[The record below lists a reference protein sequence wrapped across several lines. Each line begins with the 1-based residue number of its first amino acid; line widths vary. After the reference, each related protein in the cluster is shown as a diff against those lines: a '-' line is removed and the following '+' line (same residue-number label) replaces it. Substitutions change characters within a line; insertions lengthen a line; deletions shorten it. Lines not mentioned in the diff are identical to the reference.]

1 MLQGPHRVTVLT
13 AAIIIQKSKS
23 FSLYLPDLI
32 KILITL
38 LVTCKLFY
46 PICQPFFHTLSNV
59 NEAENKNSNTV
70 IPSYWDNFPL
80 TCQHTNG
87 LELYDILFKHSL
99 IKLTMLKPIEATP
112 GIDLYILLAITI
124 LNVNPSIVHFWK
136 STASFIYCN
145 ESIFQTKIVIVSSY
159 VKAMWELEFGNG
171 NTHNSSHVG
180 SADTLA
186 CPQKDF
192 VADIL

>member
-1 MLQGPHRVTVLT
+1 
-13 AAIIIQKSKS
+13 
-23 FSLYLPDLI
+23 
-32 KILITL
+32 
-38 LVTCKLFY
+38 
-46 PICQPFFHTLSNV
+46 
-59 NEAENKNSNTV
+59 
-70 IPSYWDNFPL
+70 
-80 TCQHTNG
+80 
-87 LELYDILFKHSL
+87 
-99 IKLTMLKPIEATP
+99 MLKPIEATP
-112 GIDLYILLAITI
+112 GIDLYIRLAVTI

>member
-1 MLQGPHRVTVLT
+1 M
-13 AAIIIQKSKS
+13 
-23 FSLYLPDLI
+23 
-32 KILITL
+32 
-38 LVTCKLFY
+38 
-46 PICQPFFHTLSNV
+46 

-87 LELYDILFKHSL
+87 LELYDILFKYSL
-99 IKLTMLKPIEATP
+99 IKLTMLKSTEATP
-112 GIDLYILLAITI
+112 GIDLYILLAVTI

-171 NTHNSSHVG
+171 NTHNTTQHYSQHSHSQQFSRWLSWYTSLSTERFCCRYPIASNG
-180 SADTLA
+180 IDKSMKWTLGNNLA
-186 CPQKDF
+186 CSCNPALQCD
-192 VADIL
+192 V

>member
-1 MLQGPHRVTVLT
+1 
-13 AAIIIQKSKS
+13 
-23 FSLYLPDLI
+23 
-32 KILITL
+32 
-38 LVTCKLFY
+38 
-46 PICQPFFHTLSNV
+46 
-59 NEAENKNSNTV
+59 
-70 IPSYWDNFPL
+70 
-80 TCQHTNG
+80 
-87 LELYDILFKHSL
+87 
-99 IKLTMLKPIEATP
+99 MLKSTEATP
-112 GIDLYILLAITI
+112 GIDLYILLAVTI

-159 VKAMWELEFGNG
+159 VKAMWELEFGYG

>member
-1 MLQGPHRVTVLT
+1 MSRVSFF
-13 AAIIIQKSKS
+13 IQ
-23 FSLYLPDLI
+23 Y
-32 KILITL
+32 
-38 LVTCKLFY
+38 VN
-46 PICQPFFHTLSNV
+46 PFLHTLNDV

-87 LELYDILFKHSL
+87 LKLYDILFKHSL
-99 IKLTMLKPIEATP
+99 IKLTMLKSIEATS
-112 GIDLYILLAITI
+112 GIDLYIFLAVTI

-145 ESIFQTKIVIVSSY
+145 ESIFQTKIVIVLCY
-159 VKAMWELEFGNG
+159 VKAMWELQFGNG
-171 NTHNSSHVG
+171 NTHNSSHTG
-180 SADTLA
+180 SVDTLG
-186 CPQKDF
+186 CPEKDF